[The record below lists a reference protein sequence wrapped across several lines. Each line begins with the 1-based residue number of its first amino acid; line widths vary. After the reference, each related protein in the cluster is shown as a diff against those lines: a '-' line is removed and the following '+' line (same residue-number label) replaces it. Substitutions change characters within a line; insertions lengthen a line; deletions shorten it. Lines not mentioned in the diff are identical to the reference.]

1 MNNPYQAPASDI
13 RLANTDTTGSS
24 SPFSTK
30 GRFSRLSYIAWVSI
44 IGIVAQVFITLAMF
58 GLDDYSNVMMTG
70 LVTLLFQI
78 PALIFHCIFTI
89 RRGHDLGMKGW
100 RIGLFLLP
108 LVNFYFWFKR
118 GDEGE
123 NDFGAPRPTT
133 TIEKGF
139 AYLSITL
146 CVVAIIALVAVV
158 IMFGLNPPGLRY

>member
-13 RLANTDTTGSS
+13 RLAKTGTTDPS

-58 GLDDYSNVMMTG
+58 GLADYSNAMMTG

-89 RRGHDLGMKGW
+89 RRGHDLGMGGW
-100 RIGLFLLP
+100 KIGLFFLP
-108 LVNFYFWFKR
+108 IVNFYFWFKR

-123 NDFGAPRPTT
+123 NEFGAPRPTT
-133 TIEKGF
+133 TVEKVIAF
-139 AYLSITL
+139 ISIIL
-146 CVVAIIALVAVV
+146 GVVAVIALVAVMV
-158 IMFGLNPPGLRY
+158 FLGQNGLGSF